1 MTAYSSELDR
11 ANISVQE
18 AMKLK
23 HGAGGKAVWAH
34 PFYTYEKFQKIRI
47 SDLSEKTI
55 LAMRSC
61 ESDVRKELDA
71 L

>member
-1 MTAYSSELDR
+1 
-11 ANISVQE
+11 
-18 AMKLK
+18 MKLI